1 MLPKKMEE
9 ALNGQLNAELYSAY
23 LYMSMA
29 AYFESINLAGFA
41 NWMKIQVQE
50 EMFHAQKFFNYIN
63 ERSGR
68 VIMRAI
74 EKPETDW
81 ETTSDV
87 FEHTYKHE
95 QKVTSLINDLVEL
108 SRSEK
113 DNATYNFLQ
122 WFVSEQV
129 EEEASVDAVLQKL
142 KLIGDFGPGIFMI
155 DQELGNRVF
164 TPPAAVTGV

>member
-1 MLPKKMEE
+1 MEE

>member
-9 ALNGQLNAELYSAY
+9 ALNAQLNAEAYSAY

-29 AYFESINLAGFA
+29 AYFDALNLTGFA
-41 NWMKIQVQE
+41 NWMKIQAQE
-50 EMFHAQKFFNYIN
+50 ELFHAQKFYDYIN
-63 ERSGR
+63 ERGGR
-68 VIMRAI
+68 VIMETIA
-74 EKPETDW
+74 KPETEW
-81 ETTSDV
+81 ESTLAV
-87 FEHTYKHE
+87 IEYTYRHE

-108 SRSEK
+108 SRLEK

-142 KLIGDFGPGIFMI
+142 KLVGDFGPGIFMV
-155 DQELGNRVF
+155 DQEMAQRVF
-164 TPPAAVTGV
+164 TPPAAEAGT